1 MKDCVRFY
9 AKLSMSTLGKF
20 CQKALLGLFLAVH
33 SLAVCSPV
41 GDPLLVIVLMVKNE
55 ESVMASTLQP
65 FADAGINAYLIFDTG
80 STDKTVAVTQDF
92 FDQHGI
98 TQGVIKQKPFINFAA
113 SRNEALVHAQQAFP
127 HAGFFLM
134 LDAEWHLHNVPGLLK
149 FCADHLNDVQDSY
162 SVLIS
167 SSNEDFYTQRLIRP
181 GRGVHFVG
189 VVHECLDR
197 VSDCCVPRDVFFAL
211 HTTRYGYE
219 KTKARWVRDCDLLLK
234 EFERDPTDPR
244 TAFYLAQTY
253 ACLGDTENARI
264 YYTKRCALPGWDEEN
279 FMARYRLGQVYEEQ
293 GNWDQALSCYLQAYS
308 MRPIRIEPLVRIGQ
322 HYLKKHDYELSYLFL
337 RRTLDK
343 PYPAH
348 DYLFIE
354 KDTYNF
360 VRYDLVGQCAW
371 YTRDYE
377 VGEAAVRQAL
387 VAQPNAAHLYANLV
401 YYVHRCLF

>member
-1 MKDCVRFY
+1 MKAYVGFY
-9 AKLSMSTLGKF
+9 AKWSVSMLSSF
-20 CQKALLGLFLAVH
+20 CKIALFTLFLASH
-33 SLAVCSPV
+33 GFSAGSTV

-80 STDKTVAVTQDF
+80 STDKTVEVTQDF
-92 FDQHGI
+92 FAQHGI

-113 SRNEALVHAQQAFP
+113 SRNEALVHAEQVFP

-149 FCADHLNDVQDSY
+149 FCADLLNDEQDSY

-197 VSDCCVPRDVFFAL
+197 VSDCCVPSDVFFAL

-219 KTKARWVRDCDLLLK
+219 KTKVRWVRDCDLLLK

-293 GNWDQALSCYLQAYS
+293 GNWEQALSCYLKAYS
-308 MRPIRIEPLVRIGQ
+308 MRPIRIEPLVRIAQ
-322 HYLKKHDYELSYLFL
+322 HYLKQHDYELTYLFL
-337 RRTLDK
+337 LRALDK
-343 PYPAH
+343 PYPKNE
-348 DYLFIE
+348 YLFIE
-354 KDTYNF
+354 KETYNF
-360 VRYDLVGQCAW
+360 VRYDLMGQCAW

-387 VAQPNAAHLYANLV
+387 AAQPNAAHLYANLV